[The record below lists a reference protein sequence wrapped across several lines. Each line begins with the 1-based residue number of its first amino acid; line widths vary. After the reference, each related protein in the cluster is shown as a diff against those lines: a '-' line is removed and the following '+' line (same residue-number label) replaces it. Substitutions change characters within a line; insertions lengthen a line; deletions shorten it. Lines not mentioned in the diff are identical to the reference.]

1 MANDD
6 GTFGFDELQKAFSRI
21 EKKYPDKVDA
31 MLAAQGRLVTNRT
44 KSKTPVG
51 KTKKLKSSWRM
62 KKPKM
67 YGKTRVVR
75 VQSEAP
81 HAHLVEDGHEIVR
94 GGKTRVNGRKL
105 NVVERGVRGIKSGGR
120 VEGKKMLEQSFKDME
135 ASFSKSAEKLLSDLT
150 SEVEL

>member
-1 MANDD
+1 MATDD

-62 KKPKM
+62 KRTK
-67 YGKTRVVR
+67 
-75 VQSEAP
+75 
-81 HAHLVEDGHEIVR
+81 
-94 GGKTRVNGRKL
+94 
-105 NVVERGVRGIKSGGR
+105 GVW
-120 VEGKKMLEQSFKDME
+120 
-135 ASFSKSAEKLLSDLT
+135 
-150 SEVEL
+150 

>member
-1 MANDD
+1 
-6 GTFGFDELQKAFSRI
+6 
-21 EKKYPDKVDA
+21 
-31 MLAAQGRLVTNRT
+31 
-44 KSKTPVG
+44 
-51 KTKKLKSSWRM
+51 
-62 KKPKM
+62 M

-120 VEGKKMLEQSFKDME
+120 VEGKKMLEQSFKEME

-150 SEVEL
+150 NEVEL